1 MLRRFITTPKNH
13 QLSSSSLFGT
23 VGRFCSTNNNT
34 FIPTPC
40 TMLSEEEKALQ
51 QSVRRFAL
59 DYVQPL
65 SKEMDEKASCPK
77 SLIEEAFKQGLM
89 GIEVDEK
96 YSGSG
101 MNFFSSCLAIE
112 EISRVDPGF
121 AGLIDIQNTLINN
134 IFFRYANEKQKA
146 EYLPRFATNTVG
158 SFCLTEPSS
167 GSDAFALKTKAEK
180 KGDKWV
186 INGTKIYISNAAH
199 AEVFL
204 VMANVDFSK
213 GYKGITCFIVP
224 RDQAKVG
231 REENKLGIRGASTCV
246 VNFDNATVG
255 EEDIV
260 LGVGKG
266 YKIAIEMLNEGR
278 IGIGAQQ
285 IGLAQ
290 GALDLAMPYLF
301 QRKQFGQSIGE
312 FQGMQFQYA
321 QAQTELHAARLLVY
335 NAARKKQH
343 GEPFVEDA
351 SMAKLFASQVSERI
365 ASQAIEWMGGNGF
378 IRDNVVERFY
388 RDAKSGSIYEG
399 TSNIQLQT
407 IAKFMRERY
416 SN

>member
-1 MLRRFITTPKNH
+1 MLRRFTSSAPSASV
-13 QLSSSSLFGT
+13 LSARVGVASSSSLRSCCT
-23 VGRFCSTNNNT
+23 SA
-34 FIPTPC
+34 IPTPC
-40 TMLSEEEKALQ
+40 TMLSDEEKALQ
-51 QSVRRFAL
+51 ESVRQFAL
-59 DYVQPL
+59 KHVQPL
-65 SKEMDEKASCPK
+65 SRQMDEEATTPR
-77 SLIEEAFKQGLM
+77 SLIDEAFKQGLM

-134 IFFRYANEKQKA
+134 IFFRYATEEQRA
-146 EYLPRFATNTVG
+146 QYLPRFATDTVG
-158 SFCLTEPSS
+158 SFCLTEPGS

-186 INGTKIYISNAAH
+186 INGTKIYISNAKH
-199 AEVFL
+199 ADVFL
-204 VMANVDFSK
+204 VMANADFSK

-224 RDQAKVG
+224 RSQVKVG

-246 VNFDNATVG
+246 VNFEDAVV
-255 EEDIV
+255 EEKDVI
-260 LGVGKG
+260 LGVGQG

-290 GALDLAMPYLF
+290 GALDIAMPYLF
-301 QRKQFGQSIGE
+301 QRKQFGQCIGD

-321 QAQTELHAARLLVY
+321 QAQTDLHAARLLVY

-343 GEPFVEDA
+343 GEHFVEDA
-351 SMAKLFASQVSERI
+351 SMAKLFSSQVSERI

-407 IAKFMRERY
+407 IAKAMRNQY
-416 SN
+416 AK